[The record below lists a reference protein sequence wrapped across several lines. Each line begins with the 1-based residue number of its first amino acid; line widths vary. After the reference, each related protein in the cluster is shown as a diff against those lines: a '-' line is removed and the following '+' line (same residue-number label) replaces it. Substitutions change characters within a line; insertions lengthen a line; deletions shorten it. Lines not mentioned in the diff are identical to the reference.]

1 MTKGARSERR
11 RGIGESRHN
20 ALLFGRVAWVA
31 VALVALVI
39 FVVSIFGY
47 WTEIQRVCLEGA
59 RACSDKGLLTQ
70 ENMRQLER
78 LGLSVRL
85 YSAYVISLR
94 VVSLTVWVVV
104 GAVIFWRK
112 PEDRMALLVA
122 SMLVTFGSSFQSFSY
137 GTSFGFSLESFLE
150 GYSGAYSPVLSPL
163 IQLLAALGFTTLI
176 LFLYLF
182 PDGSFVPRWALFPAL
197 AWIANDCEGLVF
209 PELFAAYRWDDVVGF
224 VLFFVP
230 ALCAVG
236 SQIYRYRRISGP
248 AQRQQTKWVIF
259 GISIVFGGFLVLVAL
274 QGVFA
279 GFDPTGVLGGL
290 FTQTMITVLFLM
302 IPLSI
307 GVAILRSRLFDI
319 DVLINRTLVYGTL
332 TAILI
337 FTYLVIVVS
346 VQYVIR
352 TLTGQESQLAIV
364 ASTLVIAALFNP
376 LRRRVQAFV
385 DRRFYRRKYDAKK
398 TLEAF
403 SAKLREETDLGTL
416 SDHLVGVV
424 GETMRP
430 AHVSLWLRPDAA
442 PKEGEQA
449 H

>member
-1 MTKGARSERR
+1 M
-11 RGIGESRHN
+11 
-20 ALLFGRVAWVA
+20 
-31 VALVALVI
+31 
-39 FVVSIFGY
+39 
-47 WTEIQRVCLEGA
+47 
-59 RACSDKGLLTQ
+59 
-70 ENMRQLER
+70 
-78 LGLSVRL
+78 
-85 YSAYVISLR
+85 
-94 VVSLTVWVVV
+94 
-104 GAVIFWRK
+104 
-112 PEDRMALLVA
+112 
-122 SMLVTFGSSFQSFSY
+122 
-137 GTSFGFSLESFLE
+137 
-150 GYSGAYSPVLSPL
+150 
-163 IQLLAALGFTTLI
+163 
-176 LFLYLF
+176 
-182 PDGSFVPRWALFPAL
+182 
-197 AWIANDCEGLVF
+197 
-209 PELFAAYRWDDVVGF
+209 
-224 VLFFVP
+224 
-230 ALCAVG
+230 G
-236 SQIYRYRRISGP
+236 SQIYRYRSISGP
-248 AQRQQTKWVIF
+248 AQRQQTKWVIC

-319 DVLINRTLVYGTL
+319 DLLINRTLVYGTL

-364 ASTLVIAALFNP
+364 ASTLVIATLFNP
-376 LRRRVQAFV
+376 LRRRVQTFV

-424 GETMRP
+424 GETIDRRTSRCGCAPMRP
-430 AHVSLWLRPDAA
+430 LGASDPSRSSPIHPTSGKGLLGPSFAGSCIDHCSEAFRNAVSVPGPLRAEHEMLWCRIKMRNRA
-442 PKEGEQA
+442 
-449 H
+449 